1 MINELKD
8 IANRLCQYD
17 SIDDGWAILEAHR
30 HPDGTWNLAI
40 TPHKGRTSTAEPET
54 EVPEEADNEDD
65 E

>member
-17 SIDDGWAILEAHR
+17 SIKDGWAILEAHR
-30 HPDGTWNLAI
+30 HPDGTWSLTI
-40 TPHKGRTSTAEPET
+40 KPYDGTAKAET
-54 EVPEEADNEDD
+54 EPEADNEDD